1 MKKLLS
7 LGFFALSIIVF
18 AQLPEGKA
26 NVGDSYGA
34 GVSAD
39 KEAKA
44 VSMQN
49 LNEILNTKP
58 ITEDVTIKGKVT
70 DVCPKKGCW
79 ITLENPQK
87 TKVFVKMKDYAF
99 FLPAAIKGKTIVLDG
114 KAELK
119 KTSVEELRH
128 YAEDAKKSP
137 EDIAKITEPATEIR
151 LLASGI
157 KVVQ

>member
-7 LGFFALSIIVF
+7 MSLFMMSLVVF

-26 NVGDSYGA
+26 KKGDTYGA
-34 GVSAD
+34 GVSKAN
-39 KEAKA
+39 EAKA
-44 VSMQN
+44 VSMEK
-49 LNEILNTKP
+49 LTSILNSTP
-58 ITEDVTIKGKVT
+58 TVEDITIKGKVT

-79 ITLENPQK
+79 ITLDNPEK

-99 FLPAAIKGKTIVLDG
+99 FLPAAIKGKDIVLEG

-128 YAEDAKKSP
+128 YAEDAKKS
-137 EDIAKITEPATEIR
+137 EAEIASITEPSTEIR

-157 KVVQ
+157 KVVK

>member
-7 LGFFALSIIVF
+7 LGFFVLSIVIF
-18 AQLPEGKA
+18 AQLPEGNA
-26 NVGDSYGA
+26 NAGDAYGA
-34 GVSAD
+34 GVSSD

-44 VSMQN
+44 VSMQH
-49 LNEILNTKP
+49 LTEILNTKP
-58 ITEDVTIKGKVT
+58 VVEEVTIKGKVT

-79 ITLENPQK
+79 ITLENPEK

-137 EDIAKITEPATEIR
+137 ADIAKITEPATEIR
-151 LLASGI
+151 LLATGI
-157 KVVQ
+157 KVIQ